1 MTDWRPY
8 DEVYGKSNTVSG
20 RVVVWPKLY
29 SSELDHARNI
39 VVYLPPTLA
48 ATWKDG
54 AAQAPTAT
62 NGTQLYPV
70 LYFNDGQNVFDEKTA
85 YVGEDWKADE
95 ALESLSKE
103 GIEAIA
109 VAIPNGMQER
119 MDEYNPWRE
128 AVTWK
133 VLPSW
138 ARREMG
144 GKGDAYLDWVIGTV
158 KPLIDRSFPTA
169 PGPEDTAMVGS
180 SMGGLISL
188 YALAARPETFG
199 LAGAMSPSV
208 IWSGY
213 RIFDVLRERSAEFG
227 DARLYVDAGA
237 KEGRGMT
244 SGARKLRKVLLDIG
258 FAEGDDLRYVEDRD
272 GIHRESSWAKRLPDA
287 LRFLLA
293 NTHDQQHAEADK
305 Q

>member
-1 MTDWRPY
+1 VSDWRPY
-8 DEVYGKSNTVSG
+8 NEVYSKTNTVSG
-20 RVVVWPKLY
+20 RVVVWPKLH
-29 SSELDHARNI
+29 SAELGHARDI

-54 AAQAPTAT
+54 AEQTPTTT
-62 NGTQLYPV
+62 NGALRYPV

-85 YVGEDWKADE
+85 YVGEEWKADE
-95 ALESLSKE
+95 ALEALSKE

-109 VAIPNGMQER
+109 VAIPNGLQER

-144 GKGDAYLDWVIGTV
+144 GKGDAYLAWVVDTV
-158 KPLIDRSFPTA
+158 KPLIDRSFPSA
-169 PGPEDTAMVGS
+169 LGPADTAMIGS

-188 YALAARPETFG
+188 YALAARPATFG

-227 DARLYVDAGA
+227 DARLYVDAGT

-258 FAEGDDLRYVEDRD
+258 FAEGDDLRYVEDRE

-293 NTHDQQHAEADK
+293 ARPPTDERA
-305 Q
+305 

>member
-1 MTDWRPY
+1 VTDWRPY
-8 DEVYGKSNTVSG
+8 EQVYGKTNTVSG
-20 RVVVWPKLY
+20 RVVVWPQLH
-29 SSELDHARNI
+29 STELDTARDI
-39 VVYLPPTLA
+39 LVYLPPSLA
-48 ATWKDG
+48 RDW
-54 AAQAPTAT
+54 QAPDDQAPPAPA
-62 NGTQLYPV
+62 NGARRYPV

-85 YVGEDWKADE
+85 YVGEDWRADE
-95 ALESLSKE
+95 TLETLAKD
-103 GIEAIA
+103 GTEAIA
-109 VAIPNGMQER
+109 VAIPNGLQQR

-133 VLPSW
+133 VMPSW

-158 KPLIDRSFPTA
+158 KPLVDSSFPTA
-169 PGPEDTAMVGS
+169 PAPAHTAMIGS

-188 YALAARPETFG
+188 YALAARPQTFG
-199 LAGAMSPSV
+199 LAGAFSPSV

-258 FAEGDDLRYVEDRD
+258 FAEGDDLRYVEDRE

-293 NTHDQQHAEADK
+293 RPAVDATD
-305 Q
+305 